1 MIMRVFALLIPVLL
15 IGGTVSAQ
23 ADTGKVAT
31 LLQEGHRL
39 LKANRLDS
47 AEEDFQ
53 QALKLYQAAG
63 YTALHPVYDLLAQ
76 VSEMR
81 ADLKKEL
88 LYRQAEVNAMEASH
102 DTVNCDY
109 HYGKLSL
116 AYSEQGLYE
125 FSEAYARKAYK
136 WLRSRYKF
144 CDFYG
149 YLSIEIYGLI
159 MQRKPGE
166 ALRVLQ
172 EITRE
177 SPPANIAQRI
187 DLNAMYGNIY
197 VANGQYGRAEKHYLQ
212 MMDAFRVTDFKPLYY
227 ASADQ
232 MMLDHVYYYG
242 VMGDF
247 YIQTKQYRKAMPYV
261 RNILAFPPGSVK
273 PIELTRFYRMQFVID
288 SASGNYVEAIRYFEK
303 SKQLNDSLFSITNKR
318 QIAELEIKYHSQQK
332 EQDIALLKMKEK
344 NQTQELKVVHTQ
356 KNITIAGIA
365 AMLIITGLA
374 YNGYRNKQRSN
385 RALRVKQAEINKQ
398 NSALQQLVKEKEWL
412 LKEVHHRVKNNLQI
426 VISLLNTQ
434 TDFLDNPSAL
444 NAIQDSRE
452 RMQAIALIHQ
462 KLYQQEDSTLIDM
475 HSYIHELV
483 SYLVSGFSNAGRIW
497 FDLEVET
504 IELDI
509 SQAVPLGLVLNEA
522 ITNAVKYAF
531 PKGAHGTVRVRL
543 YRKKGRDIVLKI
555 MDDGVGF
562 PAGFDPGTGNSLGMQ
577 LMRLFAAQLDGE
589 LNFAQREGVEI
600 SLRFRQQFS

>member
-1 MIMRVFALLIPVLL
+1 MRRLTALLLILL
-15 IGGTVSAQ
+15 AALRLPAQPDTVRVNA
-23 ADTGKVAT
+23 
-31 LLQEGHRL
+31 LLEEGRRL
-39 LKANRLDS
+39 LKADKLDA
-47 AEEDFQ
+47 AEANFQ
-53 QALKLYQAAG
+53 QALKLYQEAKNPWQ
-63 YTALHPVYDLLAQ
+63 HPVYDLLAQ

-81 ADLKKEL
+81 ADLRKEL
-88 LYRQAEVNAMEASH
+88 DYRNKEVAAMEAAH

-116 AYSEQGLYE
+116 AYSEQGMYA

-159 MQRKPGE
+159 KEGKPEE
-166 ALRVLQ
+166 ALKVLRT
-172 EITRE
+172 ITTE

-197 VANGQYGRAEKHYLQ
+197 VAQEQYGKAEQRFLQ
-212 MMDAFRVTDFKPLYY
+212 MIKAFRITDFKPLYY
-227 ASADQ
+227 ASEEQ

-247 YIQTKQYRKAMPYV
+247 YIATKEYRKAIPYV
-261 RNILAFPPGSVK
+261 KNILAFEPGRVK

-288 SASGNYVEAIRYFEK
+288 SARGNYVEAIRNFEK
-303 SKQLNDSLFSITNKR
+303 SKALNDSLFTITNKK
-318 QIAELEIKYHSQQK
+318 QFAELEIAYHTKQK
-332 EQDIALLKMKEK
+332 EQDINLLRMKEQ
-344 NQTQELKVVHTQ
+344 NQSQELKEVHTQ

-398 NSALQQLVKEKEWL
+398 NASLQQLLKEKEWL
-412 LKEVHHRVKNNLQI
+412 LKEVHHRVKNNL
-426 VISLLNTQ
+426 
-434 TDFLDNPSAL
+434 
-444 NAIQDSRE
+444 QDSRE

-462 KLYQQEDSTLIDM
+462 KLYQQEQSSLIDM
-475 HSYIHELV
+475 HSYIHELI
-483 SYLVSGFSNAGRIW
+483 SHLMNSFSNMNRIW
-497 FDLEVET
+497 FDLDIEN

-531 PKGAHGTVRVRL
+531 PKGANGTVRVRL
-543 YRKKGRDIVLKI
+543 YRRKGRDIVLKI
-555 MDDGVGF
+555 IDDGVGF
-562 PAGFDPGTGNSLGMQ
+562 PDGFDPESRNSLGMQ
-577 LMRLFAAQLDGE
+577 LMKLFAAQLDGE
-589 LNFAQREGVEI
+589 LNFVERDGVEI

>member
-1 MIMRVFALLIPVLL
+1 MRVFALLLL
-15 IGGTVSAQ
+15 ALFIGRQVAAQ
-23 ADTGKVAT
+23 ADTSRAAA
-31 LLQEGHRL
+31 LLEEGRHF
-39 LKANRLDS
+39 LKSDRLDQ
-47 AEEDFQ
+47 AEEDFMRV
-53 QALKLYQAAG
+53 LKIYQSAG
-63 YTALHPVYDLLAQ
+63 YLMLHPVYDLLAQ

-88 LYRQAEVNAMEASH
+88 YYRNEEVKAMEASK
-102 DTVNCDY
+102 DTAGCDY

-116 AYSEQGLYE
+116 AYSELGMYE
-125 FSEAYARKAYK
+125 FSEAYAQKAIKY
-136 WLRSRYKF
+136 LRSRYKF

-149 YLSIEIYGLI
+149 YLSIQIYGLI
-159 MQRKPGE
+159 REGKTRE
-166 ALRVLQ
+166 ALKTLQ
-172 EITRE
+172 DITGE

-197 VANGQYGRAEKHYLQ
+197 VAQGQYTKAEQRFLQ
-212 MMDAFRVTDFKPLYY
+212 MITAFRITDLKTQYY
-227 ASADQ
+227 ASEDQ

-247 YIQTKQYRKAMPYV
+247 YILTKQYRKAVPYV
-261 RNILAFPPGSVK
+261 QNILAFRPGQVK
-273 PIELTRFYRMQFVID
+273 PISLTRFYRMQFVID
-288 SASGNYVEAIRYFEK
+288 SASGNYAEALRYYEK
-303 SKQLNDSLFSITNKR
+303 SKQLNDSLFSITNRK
-318 QIAELEIKYHSQQK
+318 QIAELEIAYHTSQK
-332 EQDIALLKMKEK
+332 EQSIRLLEMNEK
-344 NQTQELKVVHTQ
+344 NQAQELKDAHRQ
-356 KNITIAGIA
+356 RNFTIAGIA

-374 YNGYRNKQRSN
+374 WNGYRNKQRSN
-385 RALRVKQAEINKQ
+385 RALQAKQAEINKQ
-398 NSALQQLVKEKEWL
+398 NQSLQQLVKEKQWL

-462 KLYQQEDSTLIDM
+462 KLYQQDQSTLIDM

-483 SYLVSGFSNAGRIW
+483 SHLVSSFSNMGRIW
-497 FDLEVET
+497 FDLEIEK
-504 IELDI
+504 IELDV

-531 PKGAHGTVRVRL
+531 PRDAHGSIRVRL

-555 MDDGVGF
+555 IDDGPGF
-562 PAGFDPGTGNSLGMQ
+562 PPGFDPGANNSLGMQ
-577 LMRLFAAQLDGE
+577 LMQLFAAQLEGE
-589 LNFAQREGVEI
+589 LNFLERDGVEI
-600 SLRFRQQFS
+600 SLRFRQQFA

>member
-1 MIMRVFALLIPVLL
+1 MRVLAILLLL
-15 IGGTVSAQ
+15 VSIAGSARAQ
-23 ADTGKVAT
+23 ADTGKVAS
-31 LLQEGHRL
+31 LLEEGRRL

-47 AEEDFQ
+47 AEDDFQ
-53 QALKLYQAAG
+53 QALRLYQAIK
-63 YTALHPVYDLLAQ
+63 YPALHPVYDLLAQ

-88 LYRQAEVNAMEASH
+88 YYRNEEVKAMETSH
-102 DTVNCDY
+102 DTVGCDY
-109 HYGKLSL
+109 YYGKLSL
-116 AYSEQGLYE
+116 AYSELGMFE

-136 WLRSRYKF
+136 WLRSKYKF

-159 MQRKPGE
+159 KEGKPAE

-172 EITRE
+172 AITRE

-197 VANGQYGRAEKHYLQ
+197 VAEELYEKAGQRFVQ
-212 MMDAFRVTDFKPLYY
+212 MIAAYRLTDFKRQYY
-227 ASADQ
+227 ASEDQ

-247 YIQTKQYRKAMPYV
+247 YILTKQYRKAAPYV
-261 RNILAFPPGSVK
+261 RNILAFPPGRVK

-288 SASGNYVEAIRYFEK
+288 SASGNYVDAIRYFEK
-303 SKQLNDSLFSITNKR
+303 SKQLNDSLFSITNKK
-318 QIAELEIKYHSQQK
+318 QIAELEIQYHTRQK
-332 EQDIALLKMKEK
+332 EQDIRLLQMKEQ
-344 NQTQELKVVHTQ
+344 NQAQELRVVHTQ

-374 YNGYRNKQRSN
+374 WNGYRNKRRSN
-385 RALRVKQAEINKQ
+385 RALQVKQAEINKQ
-398 NSALQQLVKEKEWL
+398 NSSLQQLLKEKEWL

-462 KLYQQEDSTLIDM
+462 KLYQQDQSTLIDM

-497 FDLEVET
+497 FDLEIEN
-504 IELDI
+504 IELDV

-531 PKGAHGTVRVRL
+531 PKGSHGTVRVRL
-543 YRKKGRDIVLKI
+543 SRRKGRDIVLKI
-555 MDDGVGF
+555 IDDGVGF
-562 PAGFDPGTGNSLGMQ
+562 PGEFDPGSGNSLGMQ

-589 LNFAQREGVEI
+589 LNFAEKDGVEI

>member
-1 MIMRVFALLIPVLL
+1 MRFLIFLSVVCLISWRAPAQPDTSRVAALLE
-15 IGGTVSAQ
+15 
-23 ADTGKVAT
+23 
-31 LLQEGHRL
+31 EGRVL
-39 LKANRLDS
+39 LKANKLDP

-63 YTALHPVYDLLAQ
+63 NLRLHPVYDLLAQ

-81 ADLKKEL
+81 ADLKKEVD
-88 LYRQAEVNAMEASH
+88 YRNLEVNAMEASH
-102 DTVNCDY
+102 DTADCDY

-116 AYSEQGLYE
+116 AYSEMGMYE
-125 FSEAYARKAYK
+125 FSEAYARKAYQY
-136 WLRSRYKF
+136 LRSRYKF

-159 MQRKPGE
+159 KQGKAQE
-166 ALRVLQ
+166 AYRVLR
-172 EITRE
+172 EITTE

-197 VANGQYGRAEKHYLQ
+197 VAEGQYAKAEQRFGQ
-212 MMDAFRVTDFKPLYY
+212 MIDAYRITDFKPLYY
-227 ASADQ
+227 ASEEQ

-247 YIQTKQYRKAMPYV
+247 YIQTKQYRKAIPYV
-261 RNILAFPPGSVK
+261 RDILAFPPGRVK
-273 PIELTRFYRMQFVID
+273 PIALTRFYRMQFVID
-288 SASGNYVEAIRYFEK
+288 SSSGNYVSAIRYFEK
-303 SKQLNDSLFSITNKR
+303 SKQLNDSLFSITSKKQMAEMEISYHTNQQR
-318 QIAELEIKYHSQQK
+318 QAIKLLEMQG
-332 EQDIALLKMKEK
+332 K
-344 NQTQELKVVHTQ
+344 NQAADLKEAHLQ
-356 KNITIAGIA
+356 KNITFAGIA
-365 AMLIITGLA
+365 AMLLITGLA
-374 YNGYRNKQRSN
+374 YRGYRNKQRSN
-385 RALRVKQAEINKQ
+385 RALQAKQAEINKQ
-398 NSALQQLVKEKEWL
+398 NGSLQQLLKEKEWL

-434 TDFLDNPSAL
+434 TDYLDNPSAL
-444 NAIQDSRE
+444 HAIQDSRE

-462 KLYQQEDSTLIDM
+462 KLYQQEQSALIDM

-483 SYLVSGFSNAGRIW
+483 SHLVSSFSNMGRIW
-497 FDLEVET
+497 FDLEIET
-504 IELDI
+504 IELDV

-531 PKGAHGTVRVRL
+531 PKGAQGTIRVRL

-562 PAGFDPGTGNSLGMQ
+562 PTGFDPDARNSLGFQ
-577 LMRLFAAQLDGE
+577 LMRLFAEQLEGE
-589 LNFAQREGVEI
+589 LHFFERDGVEI
-600 SLRFRQQFS
+600 NLRFRQQFS

>member
-1 MIMRVFALLIPVLL
+1 LTFISFVGGRVL
-15 IGGTVSAQ
+15 AQ
-23 ADTGKVAT
+23 TDTSKVAS
-31 LLQEGHRL
+31 LLVDGYRL
-39 LKANRLDS
+39 LKENKLDS
-47 AEEDFQ
+47 SEDDLLL
-53 QALKLYQAAG
+53 ALKLYQAVNYPG
-63 YTALHPVYDLLAQ
+63 LHPVYDLLAQ

-88 LYRQAEVNAMEASH
+88 YYRNEAVKAMEASH

-116 AYSEQGLYE
+116 AYSELEMYE
-125 FSEAYARKAYK
+125 FSESYARKAYN
-136 WLRSRYKF
+136 WLRARYKF

-149 YLSIEIYGLI
+149 YLSLEIYDLI
-159 MQRKPGE
+159 QEKKPAQ
-166 ALRVLQ
+166 ALKVL
-172 EITRE
+172 EEVTRE
-177 SPPANIAQRI
+177 SPPANIAQHI
-187 DLNAMYGNIY
+187 DLNAMYGSIY
-197 VANGQYGRAEKHYLQ
+197 VAEGQYAKAEQRYLQ
-212 MMDAFRVTDFKPLYY
+212 MIGAFRTTDFKPHYY
-227 ASADQ
+227 ASPDQ
-232 MMLDHVYYYG
+232 AMQDHVYYYG

-247 YIQTKQYRKAMPYV
+247 YIATKEYRKAIPYV
-261 RNILAFPPGSVK
+261 QNILSFQPGKVK

-288 SASGNYVEAIRYFEK
+288 SAQGNYVSAIRYFEK
-303 SKQLNDSLFSITNKR
+303 SKQLNDSLFTITNKK
-318 QIAELEIKYHSQQK
+318 QFAELEIAYHTKQK
-332 EQDIALLKMKEK
+332 EQDIKLLQMKEQ
-344 NQTQELKVVHTQ
+344 NQTQELKEVHTQ

-365 AMLIITGLA
+365 ALLIITGLA

-398 NSALQQLVKEKEWL
+398 NASLQQLLKEKEWL

-434 TDFLDNPSAL
+434 TDFLDSPTAL
-444 NAIQDSRE
+444 SAIQDSRE
-452 RMQAIALIHQ
+452 RMQTIALIHQ
-462 KLYQQEDSTLIDM
+462 KLYQQEQSSLIDM

-483 SYLVSGFSNAGRIW
+483 SHLMSSFTNMNRIW
-497 FDLEVET
+497 FDLDVET

-531 PKGAHGTVRVRL
+531 PKGAQGAVRVRL

-555 MDDGVGF
+555 IDNGVGF
-562 PAGFDPGTGNSLGMQ
+562 PDGFDPQNRNSLGMQ
-577 LMRLFAAQLDGE
+577 LMKLFAAQLDGE
-589 LNFAQREGVEI
+589 LNFVEREGVEI

>member
-1 MIMRVFALLIPVLL
+1 MRVLAILILVLFIGGPVL
-15 IGGTVSAQ
+15 AQ
-23 ADTGKVAT
+23 ADTSKVAS
-31 LLQEGHRL
+31 LLEDGHRL
-39 LKANRLDS
+39 LKTNRLDS
-47 AEEDFQ
+47 AEEDFM

-63 YTALHPVYDLLAQ
+63 YAALHPVYDLLAQ

-88 LYRQAEVNAMEASH
+88 YYRTEEVKAMEASH
-102 DTVNCDY
+102 DTVSCDY

-116 AYSEQGLYE
+116 AYSEMGMYE

-159 MQRKPGE
+159 REGKPAE

-172 EITRE
+172 EITNE

-197 VANGQYGRAEKHYLQ
+197 VADGQYGKAEQRFLQ
-212 MMDAFRVTDFKPLYY
+212 MIDAFRVTDLKHQYY
-227 ASADQ
+227 ASEDQ

-247 YIQTKQYRKAMPYV
+247 YIQTKQYRKAIPYV
-261 RNILAFPPGSVK
+261 QNILAFPPGRVK
-273 PIELTRFYRMQFVID
+273 PIALTRFYRMQFVID
-288 SASGNYVEAIRYFEK
+288 SASGNYVDAIRYSEK

-318 QIAELEIKYHSQQK
+318 QIAELEIAYHTRQK
-332 EQDIALLKMKEK
+332 EQDIALLKLKEK
-344 NQTQELKVVHTQ
+344 SQSQELKEVHTQ

-374 YNGYRNKQRSN
+374 WNGYRNKQRSN
-385 RALRVKQAEINKQ
+385 QALRIKQAEINKQ
-398 NSALQQLVKEKEWL
+398 NTSLQQLLKEKEWL

-434 TDFLDNPSAL
+434 TDYLDNPSAL
-444 NAIQDSRE
+444 HAIQDSRE

-462 KLYQQEDSTLIDM
+462 KLYQQEQSTVIDM

-555 MDDGVGF
+555 IDDGVGF

-589 LNFAQREGVEI
+589 LNFAEKEGVEI
-600 SLRFRQQFS
+600 TLRFRQQFS

>member
-1 MIMRVFALLIPVLL
+1 MRRLTVLLLILLAVLRVPAQPDTVRVNALLE
-15 IGGTVSAQ
+15 
-23 ADTGKVAT
+23 
-31 LLQEGHRL
+31 EGRRL
-39 LKANRLDS
+39 LKADKLDA
-47 AEEDFQ
+47 AEADFQ
-53 QALKLYQAAG
+53 EALKLYQVARNPWQ
-63 YTALHPVYDLLAQ
+63 HPIYDLLAQ

-81 ADLKKEL
+81 ADLRKEL
-88 LYRQAEVNAMEASH
+88 EYRTREVEAMEAAH

-116 AYSEQGLYE
+116 AYSEQGLYS
-125 FSEAYARKAYK
+125 FSEAYARRAYN

-159 MQRKPGE
+159 KEGKPDE
-166 ALRVLQ
+166 ALSVLRT
-172 EITRE
+172 ITTE

-187 DLNAMYGNIY
+187 DLNAMYGNIH
-197 VANGQYGRAEKHYLQ
+197 VAQGQYGKAEQRFLQ
-212 MMDAFRVTDFKPLYY
+212 MIRAFRTTDFKPLYY
-227 ASADQ
+227 ASEEQ

-247 YIQTKQYRKAMPYV
+247 YIQTRQYRKAVPYV
-261 RNILAFPPGSVK
+261 QDILSFPQGRVK

-288 SASGNYVEAIRYFEK
+288 SASGNYVTAIRYFEK
-303 SKQLNDSLFSITNKR
+303 SKQLNDSLFSMASKK
-318 QIAELEIKYHSQQK
+318 QIAELEIQYHTK
-332 EQDIALLKMKEK
+332 ENEQSIKLLEMQGK
-344 NQTQELKVVHTQ
+344 NQTQELKDVNLQ

-374 YNGYRNKQRSN
+374 WVGYRNKQRSN
-385 RALRVKQAEINKQ
+385 RALQAKQAEINKQ
-398 NSALQQLVKEKEWL
+398 NGSLQQLLKEKEWL

-444 NAIQDSRE
+444 HAIQDSRE

-462 KLYQQEDSTLIDM
+462 KLYQQDQSTLIDM

-483 SYLVSGFSNAGRIW
+483 SHLVSSFTDAGRIW
-497 FDLEVET
+497 FDLEIEN
-504 IELDI
+504 IELDV

-531 PKGAHGTVRVRL
+531 PNGGHGTVRVKF
-543 YRKKGRDIVLKI
+543 YRKKGRDLVLKI
-555 MDDGVGF
+555 IDNGVGF
-562 PAGFDPGTGNSLGMQ
+562 PAGFDLDARNSLGIQ
-577 LMRLFAAQLDGE
+577 LMRLFAEQLEGE
-589 LNFAQREGVEI
+589 LQFHEREGVEI
-600 SLRFRQQFS
+600 DLRFRQQFA